1 LDGFAFPAG
10 FDGGFV
16 ALVGTATKR
25 PYWST
30 MMPDDPPLLA
40 VRSFNRLGCCL
51 ALCESGSLAFFQRRD
66 GEVIHVEQV
75 REGDPVCIEAA
86 PSLDNH
92 DDSGVANGDQNENQG
107 QHSTTSGEEGS
118 SEDTSATVLLGFADG
133 PPAMYDVSTRA
144 PLELRRARGRTEG
157 TAKRTDCLLTHKLKA

>member
-40 VRSFNRLGCCL
+40 VRSFNRLGYCL

-75 REGDPVCIEAA
+75 REGDPVCIKAA

-107 QHSTTSGEEGS
+107 QHGTTSGEEGS